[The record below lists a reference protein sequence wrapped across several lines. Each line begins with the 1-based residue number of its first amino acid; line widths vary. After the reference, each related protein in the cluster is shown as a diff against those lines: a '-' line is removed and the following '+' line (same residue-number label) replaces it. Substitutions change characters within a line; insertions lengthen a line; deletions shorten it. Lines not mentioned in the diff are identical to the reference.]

1 MGFIDRDEHRRFRE
15 HSYSYPYGFDKDKF
29 EATLFAIMG
38 AFDDDKLIEREM
50 LIGEIEHLS
59 LLFVGVIGRD
69 ITASQLA
76 IGNVDYFITRIVSC
90 FAEVKT
96 RFVMANDRSV
106 LREILN
112 LDVTDPAQA
121 ELNATQ
127 DAWYREK
134 FPDPRL
140 RDVAQRSAI
149 VDTLKII
156 DPTALKEVRQEF
168 IHIMQDTSTETVDF
182 GELFDVFAEYFTR
195 LVNGDFTRERFDIKL
210 DVLYDKYR
218 NKRGVRKPSLM
229 EKHLVGRVSKIYK
242 EEKLR
247 LGAMLEVVR
256 QTREMVEDEL
266 RRGTLLQ
273 HEKIPMADR
282 FYSDEYAA
290 ELDELKRKIEAV
302 LATLF

>member
-1 MGFIDRDEHRRFRE
+1 ME
-15 HSYSYPYGFDKDKF
+15 
-29 EATLFAIMG
+29 
-38 AFDDDKLIEREM
+38 AFDDGKLIEREM
-50 LIGEIEHLS
+50 LTGEIEHLS
-59 LLFVGVIGRD
+59 LLFVGVMGRD

-96 RFVMANDRSV
+96 RWVMADDRSTP

-121 ELNATQ
+121 ELKATQ
-127 DAWYREK
+127 DAWYIAK

-156 DPTALKEVRQEF
+156 DPTALEEVRQEF

-195 LVNGDFTRERFDIKL
+195 LVDEDFTRKRFDIKL

-218 NKRGVRKPSLM
+218 NERGVRKPSLM
-229 EKHLVGRVSKIYK
+229 EKHFVGRVSKIYK
-242 EEKLR
+242 EDGLQ
-247 LGAMLEVVR
+247 LDAMLEMVS
-256 QTREMVEDEL
+256 QTRRMVGDEL
-266 RRGTLLQ
+266 LRGTLLQ
-273 HEKIPMADR
+273 HEKIPLADQVYR
-282 FYSDEYAA
+282 EEYGK
-290 ELDELKRKIEAV
+290 ELNELQMRIEEV

>member
-15 HSYSYPYGFDKDKF
+15 HSYSYPHGFDKEKF

-38 AFDDDKLIEREM
+38 AFDDGKLIEHEM

-121 ELNATQ
+121 ELKATQ
-127 DAWYREK
+127 DAWYIAK

-156 DPTALKEVRQEF
+156 DPTALEEVRQEF

-195 LVNGDFTRERFDIKL
+195 LVDEDFTRKRFDIKL
-210 DVLYDKYR
+210 DVLYDEYR
-218 NKRGVRKPSLM
+218 NKRGARKPSLM

-242 EEKLR
+242 EDGLQ
-247 LGAMLEVVR
+247 LDGMLEMVS
-256 QTREMVEDEL
+256 QTRRMVEDEL

-273 HEKIPMADR
+273 HEKVLTADQ
-282 FYSDEYAA
+282 FYSDEYGR
-290 ELDELKRKIEAV
+290 ELDALKERLEAV